1 MSDTLAITLRG
12 VVKRYG
18 SNTVL
23 RGIDLDIRHGE
34 VTCLIGPS
42 GSGKSTLLRCMAF
55 LEEHDAGLIR
65 VAGDPLGFDAARNRL
80 LAARISDI
88 YRRLPTTRADE
99 APALADEF
107 VAFLHRLLDASQA
120 PDVLDG
126 RELDGGLMARNA

>member
-42 GSGKSTLLRCMAF
+42 GSGKSTLLR
-55 LEEHDAGLIR
+55 
-65 VAGDPLGFDAARNRL
+65 
-80 LAARISDI
+80 
-88 YRRLPTTRADE
+88 
-99 APALADEF
+99 
-107 VAFLHRLLDASQA
+107 
-120 PDVLDG
+120 
-126 RELDGGLMARNA
+126 